1 MPFEKGQS
9 GNPKGRP
16 RKAVEEKYL
25 KKISSSVTLTE
36 WREIVKKAVQ
46 QAQKGDAR
54 ARQWLADYLVGK
66 PVQGVELDQIG
77 EILFRV
83 EYANNSDNPTET
95 P

>member
-36 WREIVKKAVQ
+36 WRDIVKKAVQ

-83 EYANNSDNPTET
+83 EYANDSDNPTKT